1 MSEENEQKE
10 EIKLTGKQKLFADY
24 YIGEANLN
32 ATRAARLA
40 GYSTKTARFIGHE
53 NLTKPNILEYIE
65 KRMDETALTSKEV
78 LTVLTNHAK
87 GTISAV
93 LEEDGTF
100 NYEGMCER
108 GADKLLKKFKIKKT
122 VRREKGSDDEIEEIT
137 HEFELHDAQSA
148 TVHIGKARGL
158 FIDRT
163 ELTGKG
169 GEPIQHT
176 FMTMEEWKKQAAER
190 RKQTAK
196 TQELFSNE

>member
-1 MSEENEQKE
+1 MSEENK
-10 EIKLTGKQKLFADY
+10 EIKLTDKQKLFADY

-40 GYSTKTARFIGHE
+40 GYSAKTAKEIGYE
-53 NLTKPNILEYIE
+53 NLTKPHISEYIE
-65 KRMDETALTSKEV
+65 KRLDEIALSSKEV

-87 GTISAV
+87 GTIAYV
-93 LEEDGTF
+93 LEPDGQF
-100 NYEGMCER
+100 DYEQMCKR
-108 GADKLLKKFKIKKT
+108 GADKFLKKLKIKKT
-122 VRREKGSDDEIEEIT
+122 IRREKGSDDEIEEIT

-148 TVHIGKARGL
+148 AVHIGKARGL

-169 GEPIQHT
+169 GEPIQHA

-190 RKQTAK
+190 RAQAAR
-196 TQELFSNE
+196 TQELFSDENS